1 MEIDKLLNN
10 SLSPS
15 RINDR
20 PNLSV
25 DYSLNINSK
34 QNTLLNSPKIT
45 SQEIKSTKK
54 IEKYFNFMNWTRK
67 IEELM
72 KAKEIFKDDFKRKKE
87 FEIIEKYFDYNN
99 SVINTIIITI
109 TNIKLLIISITNKI

>member
-109 TNIKLLIISITNKI
+109 IIYRINLY